1 MNNQATELPKDYG
14 SFPRVDLSQ
23 IDPDTSLIALIPY
36 SLAKRYQVLPLF
48 RQERELTLA
57 MKDPSKLSTLNDL
70 EFLTGLQIIPV
81 MAEEEELSHAIEKIY
96 SSVEEHAFDNMVEDM
111 DLMGDGLEPETI
123 EASEHEL
130 DIGKLRE
137 SAEGTPVVKLVN
149 ILLSEA
155 IRRGASDIHLEPY
168 EKSFRVR
175 MRVDGVLQQIMSPP
189 KSMQAAVTSRL
200 KIMSSLNIAER
211 RLPQDGRM
219 KVKFQGR
226 EIDFRVST
234 LPALHGEKVVLRL
247 LDKSSVSMD
256 INTLGFNQQEMDD
269 FSRAISMPWGML
281 LVTGPTGS
289 GKSTTLYAA
298 LNHISHEGINI
309 MTVEDPVEYNI
320 DGVNQFQTY
329 EKIGL
334 NFARVLRSFL
344 RQDPDV
350 IMVGEMRDKETA
362 EIGVK
367 AALTGH
373 LVLSTLHT
381 NDSPS
386 TITRLIDMEIEPY
399 LIASSVNLVMS
410 QRLVRRICQECKEPT
425 EYSPAYL
432 KNMGFKE
439 EELSGMTLYKGSGCS
454 KCNDTGYKGRM
465 ALFEIMA
472 VRGDMIELI
481 SKGASTDEIREVA
494 RNQGL
499 RTLRECGIARIKE
512 GLTSVDEVVRVTAE
526 VQ

>member
-1 MNNQATELPKDYG
+1 
-14 SFPRVDLSQ
+14 
-23 IDPDTSLIALIPY
+23 
-36 SLAKRYQVLPLF
+36 
-48 RQERELTLA
+48 
-57 MKDPSKLSTLNDL
+57 
-70 EFLTGLQIIPV
+70 
-81 MAEEEELSHAIEKIY
+81 
-96 SSVEEHAFDNMVEDM
+96 
-111 DLMGDGLEPETI
+111 
-123 EASEHEL
+123 
-130 DIGKLRE
+130 
-137 SAEGTPVVKLVN
+137 
-149 ILLSEA
+149 
-155 IRRGASDIHLEPY
+155 
-168 EKSFRVR
+168 
-175 MRVDGVLQQIMSPP
+175 
-189 KSMQAAVTSRL
+189 
-200 KIMSSLNIAER
+200 
-211 RLPQDGRM
+211 
-219 KVKFQGR
+219 
-226 EIDFRVST
+226 
-234 LPALHGEKVVLRL
+234 
-247 LDKSSVSMD
+247 
-256 INTLGFNQQEMDD
+256 
-269 FSRAISMPWGML
+269 
-281 LVTGPTGS
+281 
-289 GKSTTLYAA
+289 
-298 LNHISHEGINI
+298 
-309 MTVEDPVEYNI
+309 
-320 DGVNQFQTY
+320 
-329 EKIGL
+329 
-334 NFARVLRSFL
+334 
-344 RQDPDV
+344 
-350 IMVGEMRDKETA
+350 MVGEMRDKETA